1 MRGRGKAAAG
11 PRAFVTSADLNE
23 LVTVG
28 SFCGGGPLPRERA
41 GAMLRA
47 GITAKSFVGA
57 ASSNPVWVAARHSTE
72 IRCSQLNVQ
81 FELWE
86 AVFQLMTP
94 YCITQFCSQRFC
106 DHLTPALEF
115 STNVFTRFPGYTR
128 RTKGRAS

>member
-1 MRGRGKAAAG
+1 MRSRGKAAAR

-28 SFCGGGPLPRERA
+28 SFRVGGPRPREDA
-41 GAMLRA
+41 DAMLRA
-47 GITAKSFVGA
+47 GITAKSFFGA
-57 ASSNPVWVAARHSTE
+57 ASSNPVRVAARHSTE
-72 IRCSQLNVQ
+72 VRCSQLDTQ

-106 DHLTPALEF
+106 DHLTPASEF
-115 STNVFTRFPGYTR
+115 STNVSLSPFRKSQRP
-128 RTKGRAS
+128 